1 MTASEDIIYMR
12 RALQLALCGE
22 AAVAPN
28 PMVGA
33 VIVHKGRIIGEGYHR
48 RCGGPHAEVNA
59 VRSVALAD
67 QTLLGESCIYVTLEP
82 CAHWGKT
89 PPCADLIIEKR
100 IPRVVVGCK
109 DPFSKVD
116 GLGIK
121 KLQDAGCEVVVGVL
135 EEECLELN
143 RVFMTYHSKHRPFV
157 TLKWA
162 QRPDGSVNGQI
173 STPFTQMLVHRL
185 RARCGAILVGTGT
198 MLADHPSLTVRDWS
212 LRGEQPLRVTIDRH
226 NRLPK
231 ELTDGFLVYHTE
243 TLEEILADLYRRG
256 VQHLLVEGGPTLHR
270 SFMEA
275 GLYDEVHI
283 ETSDKRS
290 DHSIDGHTI
299 ERRRISQSPLRGLS
313 EYE

>member
-1 MTASEDIIYMR
+1 MASQEDIIYMR

-22 AAVAPN
+22 AAAAPN

-33 VIVHKGRIIGEGYHR
+33 VIVHNGRIIGEGYHR

-59 VRSVALAD
+59 VRSVSLAD
-67 QTLLGESCIYVTLEP
+67 QTLLGESTIYVTLEP

-89 PPCADLIIEKR
+89 PPCADLIIEKG
-100 IPRVVVGCK
+100 IPRVVVGCR
-109 DPFSKVD
+109 DPFAKVD

-121 KLQDAGCEVVVGVL
+121 KLEDAGCEVVVGVL
-135 EEECLELN
+135 EQECREVN
-143 RVFMTYHSKHRPFV
+143 RVFMTFHSKHRPFV

-162 QRPDGSVNGQI
+162 QRPDGSVDGQI
-173 STPFTQMLVHRL
+173 STPFTKMLVHRL
-185 RARCGAILVGTGT
+185 RARCQAILVGTNT
-198 MLADHPSLTVRDWS
+198 ILSDHPSLTVRDWP

-231 ELTDGFLVYHTE
+231 ELTEGFVVYHDE

-256 VQHLLVEGGPTLHR
+256 VQHLLVEGGPILHK
-270 SFMEA
+270 SFINA
-275 GLYDEVHI
+275 GLCDEMRI

-299 ERRRISQSPLRGLS
+299 ERKAVV
-313 EYE
+313 